1 MRYEVR
7 NHNGTVL
14 GRFDNLKQALADMRE
29 YRKQTG
35 NVACVEDMKGEENED
50 DDNSAVA

>member
-1 MRYEVR
+1 MRYEVS

-14 GRFDNLKQALADMRE
+14 GRFDDLKQALAEMRE

-35 NVACVEDMKGEENED
+35 NVACVEDMKEEED
-50 DDNSAVA
+50 ES